1 MSFTIK
7 KTGTGTVHTSTTQKG
22 VEKPIDETHETHVVP
37 YEVRAGDGVPLVNVN
52 ASLGARIGLPDFS
65 DYRVSVSL
73 TLPAN
78 LDVTSHGNL
87 TLGDEVEAAFAAA
100 YAWCEEK
107 MREKT
112 GKKLVDA

>member
-1 MSFTIK
+1 MSFKIK
-7 KTGTGTVHTSTTQKG
+7 ESGTGTVHTSTTQKG
-22 VEKPIDETHETHVVP
+22 VEKPIDEAHETHVVP
-37 YEVRAGDGVPLVNVN
+37 YEVRAGEGVPLLNIN
-52 ASLGARIGLPDFS
+52 ASLGARIGLPEFS

-78 LDVTSHGNL
+78 LDVTADGTL
-87 TLGDEVEAAFAAA
+87 TLGDEAEAAFAVA